1 MNKLAVIVFSA
12 LSLSAT
18 AALAA
23 DPVTV
28 NGGTVHF
35 KGEVVNAACAV
46 DAGSLD
52 QTVQLGQV
60 RSAKLATAGSTSSPV
75 GFNIQLN
82 DCDITVS
89 EKAAIA
95 DRKSVV

>member
-52 QTVQLGQV
+52 QTVQLGGFVQ
-60 RSAKLATAGSTSSPV
+60 RNSPPQAAPALPWASTSS
-75 GFNIQLN
+75 
-82 DCDITVS
+82 
-89 EKAAIA
+89 
-95 DRKSVV
+95 

>member
-35 KGEVVNAACAV
+35 KGEV
-46 DAGSLD
+46 
-52 QTVQLGQV
+52 
-60 RSAKLATAGSTSSPV
+60 
-75 GFNIQLN
+75 GF
-82 DCDITVS
+82 V
-89 EKAAIA
+89 E
-95 DRKSVV
+95 

>member
-28 NGGTVHF
+28 NGGTGHF
-35 KGEVVNAACAV
+35 
-46 DAGSLD
+46 
-52 QTVQLGQV
+52 
-60 RSAKLATAGSTSSPV
+60 
-75 GFNIQLN
+75 
-82 DCDITVS
+82 
-89 EKAAIA
+89 
-95 DRKSVV
+95 